1 MLLMRA
7 APMGYAK
14 VDKVD
19 AEEARH
25 WKAQFLIQK
34 ALEKNGPTSRPA
46 ATAAPSARGSGCRVV
61 RAARIGVRLKR
72 LRIAVRSFKL
82 RVCRGV
88 LKHLRNLRRLGS
100 SRS

>member
-1 MLLMRA
+1 MLLMRS
-7 APMGYAK
+7 APVGYAK
-14 VDKVD
+14 VDKMD

-25 WKAQFLIQK
+25 LKAQFLIQK
-34 ALEKNGPTSRPA
+34 GLEKYGPTRQPA
-46 ATAAPSARGSGCRVV
+46 AAAALARGSGCRVV

-82 RVCRGV
+82 RFCRSV
-88 LKHLRNLRRLGS
+88 LKHLRILRKLGS

>member
-25 WKAQFLIQK
+25 LKAQFLIHK
-34 ALEKNGPTSRPA
+34 ALEKNAPTRRPSA
-46 ATAAPSARGSGCRVV
+46 AAPSARGSGCRVV
-61 RAARIGVRLKR
+61 RPTRIGVRLKR
-72 LRIAVRSFKL
+72 LRVAVRSFRL
-82 RVCRGV
+82 RVCRSV
-88 LKHLRNLRRLGS
+88 LKHLRNLRKLGC